1 MMKQDE
7 ALFTDDL
14 QKTGDAKNLAYL
26 LAAAV
31 VLDSYFFKEELR
43 SKKWTEEDSEAHE
56 WLMQFADVGQPY
68 WAELNH
74 CKFDVGAG
82 LQLGLGGIFIRDYK
96 CYDMPSGFMGVSVST
111 GTIDTLI
118 GHFGQAEF
126 GEACKAYTLKRGLG
140 LFVIMAIQA
149 SEDGTIKKNILLFEL
164 NDNPVD
170 QVIKTKGQNMLALIE
185 GTEDMQLTNKTV
197 LTQAELGVD
206 ATATYYEIGNNR
218 YSRKAFEAVVKG
230 NLEWQE

>member
-1 MMKQDE
+1 MFAE
-7 ALFTDDL
+7 DL
-14 QKTGDAKNLAYL
+14 VRAEEGQPQNFAYL

-43 SKKWTEEDSEAHE
+43 AKKWTDEDTEAHN

-118 GHFGQAEF
+118 SHFGQAEF

-140 LFVIMAIQA
+140 LYVIMAIQA

-185 GTEDMQLTNKTV
+185 GTEDMQLSNKTV

-206 ATATYYEIGNNR
+206 ATATYFEIGNNR

-230 NLEWQE
+230 NLEWQ

>member
-1 MMKQDE
+1 
-7 ALFTDDL
+7 
-14 QKTGDAKNLAYL
+14 
-26 LAAAV
+26 
-31 VLDSYFFKEELR
+31 
-43 SKKWTEEDSEAHE
+43 
-56 WLMQFADVGQPY
+56 MQFADVGQPY

-74 CKFDVGAG
+74 CKFDVSAG

-164 NDNPVD
+164 NENPVD

-185 GTEDMQLTNKTV
+185 GTEDMQLSNKTV

-230 NLEWQE
+230 NLEWQ

>member
-1 MMKQDE
+1 
-7 ALFTDDL
+7 
-14 QKTGDAKNLAYL
+14 
-26 LAAAV
+26 
-31 VLDSYFFKEELR
+31 
-43 SKKWTEEDSEAHE
+43 
-56 WLMQFADVGQPY
+56 MQFADVGQPY

-74 CKFDVGAG
+74 CKFDVSAG

-185 GTEDMQLTNKTV
+185 GTEDMQLSNKTV

-230 NLEWQE
+230 NLEWQ